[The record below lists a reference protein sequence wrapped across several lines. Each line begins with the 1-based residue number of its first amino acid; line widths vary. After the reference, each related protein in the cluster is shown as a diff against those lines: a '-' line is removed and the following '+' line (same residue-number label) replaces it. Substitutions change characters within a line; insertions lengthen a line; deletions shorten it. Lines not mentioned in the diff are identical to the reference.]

1 MVGIG
6 GAIRVLYLL
15 SLGGWKVLSREL
27 SISSGALRSMPPR
40 DGGPDES
47 RSWPGDCDE
56 GRYCKIAT
64 EALKKMIARG
74 KDSHELVEIIN
85 DGLAGKSKDPLPPDV
100 AQRLHHLDSA
110 QLTGKEE
117 TLEEFKALFAAIYQE
132 ASRRAESLPSRAEAR
147 KRRKSDAMGDEDNG
161 APKNDTVPT
170 SALFSADWLAYE
182 LNGGAEDL
190 PCVRVPIVSGSDL
203 LTRLLPRALYLAH
216 EGDLGELA
224 AGVDY
229 QGARA
234 LSAEF
239 AEERGMRLVEL
250 VNRARG
256 LCAGPGA
263 RPLSR
268 LLAIEASYF
277 EGRADRRRATQAR
290 AVIERFADGSAP
302 RLLAALL
309 LLCITDEA
317 GTAMVLTSAQVR

>member
-15 SLGGWKVLSREL
+15 SPGGWEVLSREL
-27 SISSGALRSMPPR
+27 FISSGALRSVPPR

-64 EALKKMIARG
+64 DALEKMIARG

-100 AQRLHHLDSA
+100 AQRLHHLESA

-147 KRRKSDAMGDEDNG
+147 KRRKSDVMGDEDDG

-170 SALFSADWLAYE
+170 FALFSVDWLAYE
-182 LNGGAEDL
+182 LNGGDGGL
-190 PCVRVPIVSGSDL
+190 SCVRLPLADGADL
-203 LTRLLPRALYLAH
+203 LGRMLPRALYLAH
-216 EGDLGELA
+216 KDELAELA
-224 AGVDY
+224 AGMDPR
-229 QGARA
+229 RA
-234 LSAEF
+234 AALATELAEG
-239 AEERGMRLVEL
+239 RGTRLIEL
-250 VNRARG
+250 VNRARD
-256 LCAGPGA
+256 LCAGSGA
-263 RPLSR
+263 QSLSR

-277 EGRADRRRATQAR
+277 EGRSDRRGVAR
-290 AVIERFADGSAP
+290 AVVDRFADGSAS

-309 LLCITDEA
+309 LLCVTDEC
-317 GTAMVLTSAQVR
+317 GTALVLTPAMNG